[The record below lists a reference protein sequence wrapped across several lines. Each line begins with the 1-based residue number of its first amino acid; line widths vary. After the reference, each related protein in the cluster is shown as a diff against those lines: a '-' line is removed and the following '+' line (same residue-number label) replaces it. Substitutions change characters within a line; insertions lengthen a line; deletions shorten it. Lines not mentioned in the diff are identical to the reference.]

1 MAQNSGSSVDLGFL
15 EKAVEGISDPIVLA
29 VVVVLCFFI
38 YRAPTII
45 AVIAEAR
52 RLGRENTVEVD
63 GRRKLLASQI
73 KASEDKR
80 LRKKRRQQR

>member
-1 MAQNSGSSVDLGFL
+1 MAQTDSSSVDLGFL

-29 VVVVLCFFI
+29 AVVVLCVLI
-38 YRAPTII
+38 YRAPAII
-45 AVIAEAR
+45 SVVAEAR

-80 LRKKRRQQR
+80 LRKKRRQQE